1 MSVCSVSR
9 PISCRPFLMF
19 FIARSYKTLSGA
31 TELSASVDA
40 SFLDCFVR
48 FFDLES
54 CPAAGKASKSTTAV
68 VEANKGRGKHH
79 LTILKLGASW
89 TNWTL
94 HPSKKGPPDSW
105 PNRHLRIA

>member
-19 FIARSYKTLSGA
+19 FIARSYNTLSGA

-54 CPAAGKASKSTTAV
+54 CPAAGKASRSATAV
-68 VEANKGRGKHH
+68 VQANRVRRKHH
-79 LTILKLGASW
+79 LTILNEGCRGPTGLGIPQKVP
-89 TNWTL
+89 T
-94 HPSKKGPPDSW
+94 DSW
-105 PNRHLRIA
+105 PNRHLSIA